1 MSKLDGRTIAL
12 LGARKTE
19 ELSKIVRNLGGIP
32 LVRPAQGTVFLDDSH
47 LEDDVTRLMAGE
59 FDWIILTTGVG
70 TELLYKTAVK
80 LEAGDRF
87 IAALRSINIAA
98 RGYKTVNMLK
108 KLGLKPL
115 VRDDDGST
123 AGLVRN
129 LEGHL
134 SGDVKVA
141 LQLHGDPAPLLMNWL
156 DGQSVEHKEILP
168 YEHIPPEK
176 ETMQR
181 LVGEIL
187 AGTIDSVVFTS
198 APQPRNLMKYVR
210 EQGVEDEMIEQF
222 KSKVIALAVGKVT
235 AQVIIDE
242 GIERVIYP
250 EDQRMGSAMVEL
262 VKFYHGIA
270 SR

>member
-12 LGARKTE
+12 LGSRKTE
-19 ELSKIVRNLGGIP
+19 ELSKIVHNLGGIP

-47 LEDDVTRLMAGE
+47 LEEDVKSLLAGA

-70 TELLYKTAVK
+70 TELLYKTAMK
-80 LEAGDRF
+80 LEAGDQF
-87 IAALRSINIAA
+87 IAALQSMNIAA

-115 VRDDDGST
+115 IRDDDGST

-129 LEGHL
+129 LEGNL
-134 SGDVKVA
+134 YGDVKVA
-141 LQLHGDPAPLLMNWL
+141 LQLHGDPAPILMNWL
-156 DGQSVEHKEILP
+156 DEQKVEHKEILP
-168 YEHIPPEK
+168 YEHISPEK
-176 ETMQR
+176 ETMQL

-187 AGTIDSVVFTS
+187 EGTIDSVVFTS
-198 APQPRNLMKYVR
+198 APQPRNLMKFVR
-210 EQGVEDEMIEQF
+210 EQGVEDEIIEQF